1 MPISKPSHYVESI
14 EILTEPERRRRRTAQ
29 EKIAIVQETLEPGA
43 SVSAVARRHGVNA
56 NQVFGWRKQY
66 QEGSLAAVKAGETVV
81 PASELAAAIK
91 ELQRLLGKKTLE
103 VEILKEAV
111 EWGRSLKPDCALAL
125 AAGGRPMKTVCEVLG
140 VARSAV
146 AVKRVRS
153 SDWRDGRRARVTNDA
168 GLVEEIQAHVA
179 HLPTYGYRR
188 VWALLRRSREQSGAP
203 CINVKRVYRVMR
215 EHQLLLRRP
224 GVRQDKRRHDGRV
237 AVDRSNTRWCSD
249 GFEFRC
255 DDGTP
260 LRVTFALDCCDR
272 EAISWAATTG
282 GHSGDVVRDVMLA
295 AVEQR
300 FGTTQAAQSIE
311 WLTDNGS
318 AYIDHR
324 TRSFARELGLEPLTT
339 PVRSPQSN
347 GMAESFVKTMKHNY
361 VAYMDKPDAPTAL
374 SRLAIAFEHY
384 NERHPHKALKYR
396 SPREFRRNAVSST

>member
-203 CINVKRVYRVMR
+203 CISVKRVYRVMR

>member
-1 MPISKPSHYVESI
+1 
-14 EILTEPERRRRRTAQ
+14 
-29 EKIAIVQETLEPGA
+29 
-43 SVSAVARRHGVNA
+43 
-56 NQVFGWRKQY
+56 
-66 QEGSLAAVKAGETVV
+66 
-81 PASELAAAIK
+81 
-91 ELQRLLGKKTLE
+91 
-103 VEILKEAV
+103 
-111 EWGRSLKPDCALAL
+111 
-125 AAGGRPMKTVCEVLG
+125 GRPMKTVCEVLG

-146 AVKRVRS
+146 AVKRARS

-224 GVRQDKRRHDGRV
+224 GVRRDKRRHDGRV

-282 GHSGDVVRDVMLA
+282 GH
-295 AVEQR
+295 
-300 FGTTQAAQSIE
+300 
-311 WLTDNGS
+311 
-318 AYIDHR
+318 
-324 TRSFARELGLEPLTT
+324 
-339 PVRSPQSN
+339 
-347 GMAESFVKTMKHNY
+347 
-361 VAYMDKPDAPTAL
+361 
-374 SRLAIAFEHY
+374 
-384 NERHPHKALKYR
+384 
-396 SPREFRRNAVSST
+396 

>member
-1 MPISKPSHYVESI
+1 MIYCTWK
-14 EILTEPERRRRRTAQ
+14 R
-29 EKIAIVQETLEPGA
+29 
-43 SVSAVARRHGVNA
+43 
-56 NQVFGWRKQY
+56 
-66 QEGSLAAVKAGETVV
+66 
-81 PASELAAAIK
+81 
-91 ELQRLLGKKTLE
+91 
-103 VEILKEAV
+103 
-111 EWGRSLKPDCALAL
+111 GR
-125 AAGGRPMKTVCEVLG
+125 V
-140 VARSAV
+140 
-146 AVKRVRS
+146 
-153 SDWRDGRRARVTNDA
+153 
-168 GLVEEIQAHVA
+168 
-179 HLPTYGYRR
+179 
-188 VWALLRRSREQSGAP
+188 SREMVGAP
-203 CINVKRVYRVMR
+203 CINHKRVYRVMR
-215 EHQLLLRRP
+215 EHHLLLRRP
-224 GVRQDKRRHDGRV
+224 GVRRDKRRHDGRV

-300 FGTTQAAQSIE
+300 FGTTQTAQAIE

-396 SPREFRRNAVSST
+396 SPREFRRAAASST